1 MHCKKCEA
9 YLTPDQRTM
18 NQMTGHLFQVGL
30 DKFCDMCWPYRHI
43 KLTKKQIEGD
53 ERYCTVCGDGD
64 LEEYYIFPDCNPG
77 MDYFCNDH
85 EPKNM
90 TFMNTTD
97 TYPQYDPAR
106 DLWGHR
112 RCIVRIDE
120 WSILIPTF
128 QQMYDY
134 SEEQGGDL
142 AYWTT
147 RD

>member
-18 NQMTGHLFQVGL
+18 HPMIGHLFQGL
-30 DKFCDMCWPYRHI
+30 GQEKFCDMCWPYRHI

-53 ERYCTVCGDGD
+53 ERYCTVCGVGD

-97 TYPQYDPAR
+97 TYPEYVP
-106 DLWGHR
+106 GTVPTT
-112 RCIVRIDE
+112 IVRIDE

-128 QQMYDY
+128 EQMFDY
-134 SEEQGGDL
+134 SEEEGGDL
-142 AYWTT
+142 AYHTT

>member
-64 LEEYYIFPDCNPG
+64 LEEYYIFPDCDPG
-77 MDYFCNDH
+77 IDYFCNDH

-97 TYPQYDPAR
+97 MYPLISLLRTPTD
-106 DLWGHR
+106 
-112 RCIVRIDE
+112 IVRIDE

-134 SEEQGGDL
+134 SEKKGGDL

>member
-1 MHCKKCEA
+1 MQPMNRVHCHRCEA
-9 YLTPDQRTM
+9 FLPILRMKYIHD
-18 NQMTGHLFQVGL
+18 GHRY
-30 DKFCDMCWPYRHI
+30 CDMCYLYSDQP
-43 KLTKKQIEGD
+43 KLTKEQIEGD
-53 ERYCTVCGDGD
+53 ERYCTVCGVGD
-64 LEEYYIFPDCNPG
+64 LEEYYFFPDCDPG
-77 MDYFCNDH
+77 IDYFCNDH

-97 TYPQYDPAR
+97 TYPEYVP
-106 DLWGHR
+106 GTVPTT
-112 RCIVRIDE
+112 IVRIDE

-128 QQMYDY
+128 EQMYDY

>member
-1 MHCKKCEA
+1 MARIHCQKCEA
-9 YLTPDQRTM
+9 FLTVDQT
-18 NQMTGHLFQVGL
+18 HIDEGL
-30 DKFCDMCWPYRHI
+30 CDMCWPYRDVPRLH
-43 KLTKKQIEGD
+43 KEQMEGD
-53 ERYCTVCGDGD
+53 KRYCTVCGDGD
-64 LEEYYIFPDCNPG
+64 LAEYYIFPDCNPG

-97 TYPQYDPAR
+97 TYPEYVP
-106 DLWGHR
+106 GTVPTT
-112 RCIVRIDE
+112 IVRIDE

-134 SEEQGGDL
+134 SEKNGGDL
-142 AYWTT
+142 AYHTT

>member
-9 YLTPDQRTM
+9 YLILEQRYENITDDTRARLA
-18 NQMTGHLFQVGL
+18 NQL
-30 DKFCDMCWPYRHI
+30 CEMCWPYHHVR
-43 KLTKKQIEGD
+43 LTKKQIEGD
-53 ERYCTVCGDGD
+53 ERYCTVCGVGD

-77 MDYFCNDH
+77 MDYFCDDH

-97 TYPQYDPAR
+97 TYPQYVPNTQPTT
-106 DLWGHR
+106 
-112 RCIVRIDE
+112 IVRIDE

-134 SEEQGGDL
+134 SEKKGGDL

>member
-18 NQMTGHLFQVGL
+18 NPKTGHLFQVGL

-64 LEEYYIFPDCNPG
+64 LEEYYVFPDCDPG
-77 MDYFCNDH
+77 IDYFCDMH

-90 TFMNTTD
+90 TFMNPWD
-97 TYPQYDPAR
+97 TYPQYDPNTVPTT
-106 DLWGHR
+106 
-112 RCIVRIDE
+112 IVRIDE

-134 SEEQGGDL
+134 SEKNGGDL

>member
-9 YLTPDQRTM
+9 YLTPDQRHKDERIC
-18 NQMTGHLFQVGL
+18 N
-30 DKFCDMCWPYRHI
+30 MCWVYRDVPR
-43 KLTKKQIEGD
+43 LTKEQIEGD

-64 LEEYYIFPDCNPG
+64 LEEYYVFPDCDPG
-77 MDYFCNDH
+77 IDYFCDMH

-90 TFMNTTD
+90 TFMNPWD
-97 TYPQYDPAR
+97 TYPQYDPNTVPTT
-106 DLWGHR
+106 
-112 RCIVRIDE
+112 IVRIDE

-147 RD
+147 N

>member
-18 NQMTGHLFQVGL
+18 KRDSYQSIGL
-30 DKFCDMCWPYRHI
+30 NKFCDMCWPYRHI
-43 KLTKKQIEGD
+43 KLTKKQIQGD
-53 ERYCTVCGDGD
+53 ERYCTVCGVGD
-64 LEEYYIFPDCNPG
+64 LEEYYIFPDCDPG
-77 MDYFCNDH
+77 IDYFCNDH

-97 TYPQYDPAR
+97 MYPLISLLRTPTD
-106 DLWGHR
+106 
-112 RCIVRIDE
+112 IVRIDE

-134 SEEQGGDL
+134 SEKNGGDL